1 MDILDIAISSIT
13 FLSAKEKILLK
24 KNIDSMDNLALL
36 SIEELS
42 TIIGRSL
49 GRAAWNGKACRALA
63 EKSFSLAE
71 SKGINS
77 VFYYEAE
84 FPAMLRTI
92 PDSPY
97 AFFYRGTLEALK
109 KPCVSV
115 VGTRCICEKTA
126 HAAFGFAKEAAF
138 CGQTVISGLAN
149 GIDSFAHKGALSS
162 GILQSTAAI
171 LPCGIDTV
179 VPYGNRSLAQ
189 QIVKN
194 GGFIASE
201 YVPGIPAEPWR
212 FVQRNRLVAA
222 LSSCTVV
229 VHAPAGSGALITA
242 DFALDYNRD
251 VVFHST
257 GFCSEAEK
265 NGHGGKKSV
274 RTSEKFIE
282 EGAPVIENYADFVA
296 VRKNAPGFKVC
307 KNKGQLEFFDSC

>member
-1 MDILDIAISSIT
+1 MNILDIAISSIT

-49 GRAAWNGKACRALA
+49 GRAIWNGKSCMALA

-92 PDSPY
+92 PDPPY

-115 VGTRCICEKTA
+115 VGTRRICEKSA
-126 HAAFGFAKEAAF
+126 RAAFGFAKEAAF
-138 CGQTVISGLAN
+138 SAQTVISGLAN
-149 GIDSFAHKGALSS
+149 GIDSFAHKGALAS

-189 QIVKN
+189 QIVKS

-251 VVFHST
+251 VVFHSA
-257 GFCSEAEK
+257 GFCGEAEK
-265 NGHGGKKSV
+265 NGRGGKKNV

-307 KNKGQLEFFDSC
+307 KNKGQLEFLDSC

>member
-49 GRAAWNGKACRALA
+49 GRAVWNGNVCRAFA

-71 SKGINS
+71 SKGVNS

-92 PDSPY
+92 PDPPY

-115 VGTRCICEKTA
+115 VGTRRVCEKTA
-126 HAAFGFAKEAAF
+126 RAAFGFAKEAAF
-138 CGQTVISGLAN
+138 SAQTVISGLAN
-149 GIDSFAHKGALSS
+149 GIDSFAHKGALAS

-189 QIVKN
+189 QIVKD

-251 VVFHST
+251 VVFHSA
-257 GFCSEAEK
+257 GFCSEAKK
-265 NGHGGKKSV
+265 NGHGGKKNV

-282 EGAPVIENYADFVA
+282 EGAPVIENYADFVT

>member
-1 MDILDIAISSIT
+1 MNILDIAISSIT

-42 TIIGRSL
+42 TIMGRSL
-49 GRAAWNGKACRALA
+49 GRAVWNGKACRALA
-63 EKSFSLAE
+63 EESFSLAE

-84 FPAMLRTI
+84 FPAMIRTI
-92 PDSPY
+92 PDPPY
-97 AFFYRGTLEALK
+97 AFFYHGTLEALK

-115 VGTRCICEKTA
+115 VGTRRICEKSA
-126 HAAFGFAKEAAF
+126 RAAFSFAKEAAF

-149 GIDSFAHKGALSS
+149 GIDSFAHKGALAS
-162 GILQSTAAI
+162 GILQSTVAI

-251 VVFHST
+251 VVFHSA
-257 GFCSEAEK
+257 GFCGEAEK
-265 NGHGGKKSV
+265 NGRGGKKNV

-307 KNKGQLEFFDSC
+307 KNKGQLELLDSC

>member
-1 MDILDIAISSIT
+1 
-13 FLSAKEKILLK
+13 
-24 KNIDSMDNLALL
+24 MDNLALL

-42 TIIGRSL
+42 TIIGRSF
-49 GRAAWNGKACRALA
+49 GRAVWNGKSCRALA
-63 EKSFSLAE
+63 EKGFCLAE

-92 PDSPY
+92 PDPPY
-97 AFFYRGTLEALK
+97 AFFYCGTLEALK

-115 VGTRCICEKTA
+115 VGTRRVLEKTA
-126 HAAFGFAKEAAF
+126 RAAFSFAKESAVS
-138 CGQTVISGLAN
+138 GQTVVSGLAN
-149 GIDSFAHKGALSS
+149 GIDSFAHKGALAS
-162 GILQSTAAI
+162 GVLQSTAAI

-179 VPYGNRSLAQ
+179 VPYGNKNLAQ
-189 QIVKN
+189 QIVKS

-201 YVPGIPAEPWR
+201 YVPGVPAEPWR

-242 DFALDYNRD
+242 DFAIDYNRD
-251 VVFHST
+251 VVFHSA

-265 NGHGGKKSV
+265 NGRIGKKNV

-282 EGAPVIENYADFVA
+282 EGAPIIENYADFIA
-296 VRKNAPGFKVC
+296 VRKSAPGFKIC